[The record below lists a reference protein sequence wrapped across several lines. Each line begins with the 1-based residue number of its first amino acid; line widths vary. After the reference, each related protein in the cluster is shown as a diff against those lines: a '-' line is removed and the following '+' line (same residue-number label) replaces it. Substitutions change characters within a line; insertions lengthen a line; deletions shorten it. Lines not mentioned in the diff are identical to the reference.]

1 VLPSICSR
9 RMSAWP
15 ACRAVSS
22 IMCTRTQR
30 IDGGGVSHSERAP
43 GPHEALLTELRV
55 KDALDMDAAAIDGS
69 HVRH

>member
-1 VLPSICSR
+1 
-9 RMSAWP
+9 
-15 ACRAVSS
+15 
-22 IMCTRTQR
+22 MCNRTQC